1 MIRPLVIGATLLM
14 PVLADARGI
23 HYGAVD
29 HPELAACDDYE
40 WSGQRPAARACYREI
55 LAGSAAAEIRAE
67 AAWAL
72 DDRKQANTLFRTA
85 AGDSPAAAHI
95 RVRWGD
101 LFLDT
106 HQYSEALKLYDE
118 ARALE
123 ADQPFASVGRA
134 RALAYQYSPEARAEL
149 EALLARE
156 SLVPGARIQA
166 LLLSAHKILEA
177 DAAQDAALNLQ
188 RAETVAA
195 AAGLPPLD
203 IYALRAAIDALDD
216 RSESP
221 WVERGLALH
230 SGFGDLHAVP
240 AYFLT
245 TRRRYRDAIERY
257 RQAVAVE
264 PQHYSA
270 QVELGINLLR
280 IDRPEDARRHLAIGY
295 EGDPFNPKAVN
306 TLRLLDKFS
315 DFERLDYLERPD
327 DPFAQLSLR
336 LHRDQAGVLAP
347 YVKRLAA
354 ASVAQFR
361 ARYRY
366 APTRPIV
373 IEIYPDHE
381 DFVVRTTGMPGLGI
395 LGATF
400 GYVLAMDSPTA
411 HPEPGYHWGATL
423 WHEIAHVF
431 TLSATRHRV
440 PRWFS
445 EGISVFE
452 EWRSGPVPLIKLAP
466 TIYEAMAADRFLP
479 VAQLDEG
486 FLRPQY
492 PGQIQVSYHQAGLIC
507 VFIEE
512 RFGFDKLVAMLQQ
525 FDDGAATAAAVEKVF
540 ELTPKQFDEAFDEF
554 LEARFGPTWNR
565 LEEWR
570 GTQHASLTALNGED
584 WDTAIAEGRRAAHL
598 LPTFTGEGDVYRT
611 IAMAYSKQ
619 GNRPEELDWLE
630 RYWRAGGRE
639 PATLHRLADGLHNQG
654 NRAAAIAVL
663 DSLNFVQPFDGEL
676 HRKLGDWYLAEG
688 EAASALTEFEVALA
702 LAPHDLAAAHY
713 RVARAHHELGNRDQA
728 RMHLLTALD
737 RAPRF
742 REAQMLL
749 LEIARSPAG

>member
-1 MIRPLVIGATLLM
+1 MIRLLFIAAVVLA
-14 PVLADARGI
+14 PVLVDARSI
-23 HYGAVD
+23 HYGAVE
-29 HPELAACDDYE
+29 HSELSGCDDYE
-40 WSGQRPAARACYREI
+40 WSGQEPAAQACYREI
-55 LAGSAAAEIRAE
+55 LSGPAAAEIRAE

-72 DDRKQANTLFRTA
+72 DDKQQANALFRTA
-85 AGDSPAAAHI
+85 ATESPAAANV

-106 HQYSEALKLYDE
+106 HQYAEALKLYDE

-123 ADQPFASVGRA
+123 ADHPFAAVGRA
-134 RALAYQYSPEARAEL
+134 RALTYQFRSEAGTAL
-149 EALLARE
+149 EELLARE

-166 LLLSAHKILEA
+166 LLLSAHKALEA
-177 DAAQDAALNLQ
+177 DSPQDAALELD
-188 RAETVAA
+188 RADELAA
-195 AAGLPPLD
+195 AAGLPRLD
-203 IYALRAAIDALDD
+203 IYALRAAMDALDD
-216 RSESP
+216 RRDSL
-221 WVERGLALH
+221 WVERGLNLH
-230 SGFGDLHAVP
+230 PGFGDLHAVP

-257 RQAVAVE
+257 QEAVAIE
-264 PQHYSA
+264 PQHFSA
-270 QVELGINLLR
+270 HVQLGINLLR
-280 IDRPEDARRHLAIGY
+280 IDRSEDARRHLAIGY

-315 DFERLDYLERPD
+315 DFERLDYLERPE
-327 DPFAQLSLR
+327 DPFPQLSLR

-347 YVKRLAA
+347 YVRRLAA

-431 TLSATRHRV
+431 TLSATRHRI

-466 TIYEAMAADRFLP
+466 TIYEAMAAKRFLP

-492 PGQIQVSYHQAGLIC
+492 PGQIQVSYNQAGLIC

-512 RFGFDKLVAMLQQ
+512 RFGFDKLVEMLQQ
-525 FDDGAATAAAVEKVF
+525 FDNGAATAAAVETVF
-540 ELTPKQFDEAFDEF
+540 GITPEQFDEAFGEF
-554 LEARFGPTWNR
+554 LESRFGSIWTR
-565 LEEWR
+565 LDEWR
-570 GTQHASLTALNGED
+570 GAQHASLSALDSED
-584 WDTAIAEGRRAAHL
+584 WDTAIAEGRRAVEL
-598 LPTFTGEGDVYRT
+598 LPNFTGEGDAYRT
-611 IAMAYSKQ
+611 IARAYAEQ
-619 GNRPEELDWLE
+619 GKPTEALDWFE
-630 RYWRAGGRE
+630 RYWRAGGRNPE
-639 PATLHRLADGLHNQG
+639 TLHRLADGRNDQG
-654 NRAAAIAVL
+654 DRATAVTVL

-688 EAASALTEFEVALA
+688 EPARALTEFEVALA

-713 RVARAHHELGNRDQA
+713 RVARAHHELGNRAQA
-728 RMHLLTALD
+728 RVHLLTALD

>member
-1 MIRPLVIGATLLM
+1 MIRQLAIGAALLM
-14 PVLADARGI
+14 PVIAETRAL

-29 HPELAACDDYE
+29 HPELATCDNHA
-40 WSGQRPAARACYREI
+40 WSGQRAAAEACYRGL
-55 LAGSAAAEIRAE
+55 LAVSTPTDIQAE

-72 DDRKQANTLFRTA
+72 GDLKQANTLFRMA
-85 AGDSPAAAHI
+85 AEDSPRAAHI

-106 HQYSEALKLYDE
+106 HQYAEALKLYEE
-118 ARALE
+118 AQGLE

-134 RALAYQYSPEARAEL
+134 RALAYQFSTEARAAL
-149 EALLARE
+149 EELLARE
-156 SLVPGARIQA
+156 SLLPGARIQA
-166 LLLSAHKILEA
+166 LLLSAHKALEA
-177 DAAQDAALNLQ
+177 DAPQKAAMNLD
-188 RAETVAA
+188 RADTLAA
-195 AAGLPPLD
+195 AAGLPKLD
-203 IYALRAAIDALDD
+203 IYALRAAMDALED
-216 RSESP
+216 RQGS

-230 SGFGDLHAVP
+230 TGFGDLHAVP

-245 TRRRYRDAIERY
+245 TQRRYRDAVERY
-257 RQAVAVE
+257 RQAVAIE
-264 PQHYSA
+264 PEHYSA
-270 QVELGINLLR
+270 HVELGINLLR
-280 IDRPEDARRHLAIGY
+280 IDRPEDARRHLTIGY

-306 TLRLLDKFS
+306 TLRLLDKFA
-315 DFERLDYLERPD
+315 DFERLDYLERPE
-327 DPFAQLSLR
+327 DPFPQLSMR

-347 YVKRLAA
+347 YVRRLAA
-354 ASVAQFR
+354 ASVAQFQ

-431 TLSATRHRV
+431 TLSATRHRI

-466 TIYEAMAADRFLP
+466 GIYEAMAADRFLP
-479 VAQLDEG
+479 IAQLDEG
-486 FLRPQY
+486 FLRPEY
-492 PGQIQVSYHQAGLIC
+492 PGQVQVSYNQAGLIC

-512 RFGFDKLVAMLQQ
+512 QFGFDKLVELLQQ
-525 FDDGAATAAAVEKVF
+525 FDDRATTPVAVEEVF
-540 ELTPKQFDEAFDEF
+540 GLTPKQFDDAFEAF
-554 LEARFGPTWNR
+554 LRARFESTWIR
-565 LEEWR
+565 LDEWR
-570 GTQHASLTALNGED
+570 GAQHATRTALNIGD
-584 WDTAIAEGRRAAHL
+584 WDVAIAEGQRAVDL
-598 LPTFTGEGDVYRT
+598 LPTFTDEGDAYRT
-611 IAMAYSKQ
+611 IAMAHAEQ
-619 GNRPEELDWLE
+619 GNHAEELDWLE

-639 PATLHRLADGLHNQG
+639 PAALHRLADGLNDQG
-654 NRAAAIAVL
+654 NRDVAVAVL
-663 DSLNFVQPFDGEL
+663 DSLNFVQPFDEKL
-676 HRKLGDWYLAEG
+676 HRKLGDWYLAAG
-688 EAASALTEFEVALA
+688 EAANALTEFEVALA

-713 RVARAHHELGNRDQA
+713 RVARAHHELGNRAQA
-728 RMHLLTALD
+728 RVHLLTALD